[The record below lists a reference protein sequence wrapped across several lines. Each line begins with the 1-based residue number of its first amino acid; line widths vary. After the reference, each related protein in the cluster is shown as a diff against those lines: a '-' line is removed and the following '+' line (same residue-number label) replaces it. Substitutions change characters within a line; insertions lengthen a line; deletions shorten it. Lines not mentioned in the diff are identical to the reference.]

1 MKELPLRAFLMMRA
15 NDGTW
20 TVSVC
25 RDLGVIMHIWNSRS
39 EPDSQVAVLHVG
51 FDRPPSQ
58 VFEELATNH
67 MGRML
72 LTESAKNCLPS
83 SFISSS
89 APIGTADDCA
99 VFIGLKGWGYSLDDP
114 TISERNPEP
123 TGNVVSSSELSDW
136 LAWFAKENPSAE
148 ETLLA
153 KGISDEQTYMKN
165 ESSLDRNIRH
175 QLGLFRTYCLVGDGC
190 TDPCELARSAP
201 PWLAER
207 ELITLEK
214 MTVRAGNVFRRN
226 GIKTVQTLANWS
238 VDALLGLQNFG
249 LKSLQDTIE
258 ALNASLIKGPVSPL
272 NNNEDTDFNQ
282 LSIDIKRS
290 AIPFSNSENNV
301 STWRAQFE
309 KIPQPLLRVRQEISS
324 ARGYGEW
331 LTLFLGENPSYKEM
345 LLAEGISDDQTY
357 MKNESSLDGVIRHK
371 LGLFRAHYLVGKNCD
386 DPCELARAA
395 PPWLAE
401 RELLTLEKI
410 SVRAGNIFI
419 RNGIKTVQ
427 DLTKWSP
434 DTLLNLE
441 NFGYQSLQD
450 TLRALN
456 TALIKGPIYFVNYE
470 EIPKSKRLLT
480 EVRQSL
486 LSFSERERGVL
497 IQRLGFETD
506 SKTLRELADKYKLT
520 HQRIRQIE
528 ISATEKWIRE
538 SYWDDVLEQRITQ
551 LIIGRDFPLPIAGVE
566 AIDHWFE
573 GISSHIEFF
582 RNLVRAVCK
591 DRVHIIEIDGIHY
604 FSLMDQE
611 SWRSTVSEATS
622 LLSSGA
628 SQKWD
633 ENYARSLVHGLL
645 PDSVKEFSQLLWGKS
660 SRLCNF
666 RSNPDGSRTLISY
679 GRGVEQIVKAIL
691 TESESP
697 LHYKK
702 IVECAHKRGKNLN
715 PRRVHGVAAEVGFL
729 FAPGT
734 YGLARHLPFSQEQV
748 SQVLRFAEDIV
759 CFESSERQWHT
770 SEILSE
776 LLERLDDGNFEGL
789 DKYILNII
797 LSKSTLL
804 KSLKRMTW
812 VIAGQD
818 ADEKTRID
826 IHQAVVS
833 ILKDAG
839 HPLTRNEIKER
850 LLAVRGMGDLF
861 QIHLVDPVIRI
872 QRGVWGINDR
882 DVPFSRL
889 EQQELLNKLAIKL
902 DEGES
907 GIHAEELSNILDL
920 QNCPPEAFFSI
931 AIQDSRFKVKRR
943 YIYLAEWE
951 DPRRETV
958 KEAVLGVLKALTQ
971 PISLD
976 QIAILVEQRIGWKC
990 NRMNIYNSLR
1000 ILGAIFDR
1008 KTGTW
1013 YLHTTSE
1020 TEID

>member
-1 MKELPLRAFLMMRA
+1 
-15 NDGTW
+15 
-20 TVSVC
+20 
-25 RDLGVIMHIWNSRS
+25 MHIWNSRS

-67 MGRML
+67 TGRML

-99 VFIGLKGWGYSLDDP
+99 IFIGLKGWGYSLDDP

-123 TGNVVSSSELSDW
+123 TGNVVSSSELSGW

-153 KGISDEQTYMKN
+153 EGISDEEAYMKN

-175 QLGLFRTYCLVGDGC
+175 QLGLFRTYYLVGGGC

-249 LKSLQDTIE
+249 LKSLQDTVD
-258 ALNASLIKGPVSPL
+258 ALNASLIKGPVYPL
-272 NNNEDTDFNQ
+272 DNNEGTDSNQ
-282 LSIDIKRS
+282 LSTDIKRS
-290 AIPFSNSENNV
+290 AIPFSTSESNV
-301 STWRAQFE
+301 STWHAQFE
-309 KIPQPLLRVRQEISS
+309 KIPQPLSRVTQEISS

-331 LTLFLGENPSYKEM
+331 LTLFLEEHPSYKEM
-345 LLAEGISDDQTY
+345 LLAEGISNDQTY
-357 MKNESSLDGVIRHK
+357 MKNESSLGRIIRHK
-371 LGLFRAHYLVGKNCD
+371 LGLFRTYYLVGRNCD

-401 RELLTLEKI
+401 RELLTLEKT
-410 SVRAGNIFI
+410 SVRAGNIFT

-441 NFGYQSLQD
+441 SFGYQSLQD
-450 TLRALN
+450 ILEALN

-470 EIPKSKRLLT
+470 EIPGSKRLLT

-486 LSFSERERGVL
+486 LSFPERERGVL
-497 IQRLGFETD
+497 IQRLGFETS
-506 SKTLRELADKYKLT
+506 SKTLQEVADKYKLT
-520 HQRIRQIE
+520 RERIRQIE

-551 LIIGRDFPLPIAGVE
+551 LIIGRDFPLPVAGVE

-611 SWRSTVSEATS
+611 SWKRTVSEAIS
-622 LLSSGA
+622 LLSSGTN
-628 SQKWD
+628 QKWD
-633 ENYARSLVHGLL
+633 ETYARSLVRGLL
-645 PDSVKEFSQLLWGKS
+645 PDNVKEFGQLLWDKS
-660 SRLCNF
+660 SKLCHF
-666 RSNPDGSRTLISY
+666 KSNVDGSRTLIGY
-679 GRGVEQIVKAIL
+679 GRGTEQIVEAIL

-697 LHYKK
+697 LHYKE
-702 IVECAHKRGKNLN
+702 IAEHLHKQGKHLD
-715 PRRVHGVAAEVGFL
+715 PKRVHAIAMDVGFL

-734 YGLARHLPFSQEQV
+734 YGLVCHLPLSQEQV
-748 SQVLRFAEDIV
+748 LHILYLAEDIV
-759 CFESSERQWHT
+759 CFQSSGGRQWHT

-776 LLERLDDGNFEGL
+776 LSERLYDGDFEEL
-789 DKYILNII
+789 DKYMLNII

-812 VIAGQD
+812 VIAGED
-818 ADEKTRID
+818 TDEKTRID
-826 IHQAVVS
+826 IHQAIVS
-833 ILKDAG
+833 ILKDAD
-839 HPLTRNEIKER
+839 HPLTTSEIKER
-850 LLAVRGMGDLF
+850 LLAVRGTGDSF
-861 QIHLVDPVIRI
+861 QINLVDPLIRM
-872 QRGVWGINDR
+872 QRGVWGLNDR

-889 EQQELLNKLAIKL
+889 EQQELLDKLATKL
-902 DEGES
+902 DKRES

-920 QNCPPEAFFSI
+920 QNCPAEAFFSI
-931 AIQDSRFKVKRR
+931 AIQDARFKVRRR

-958 KEAVLGVLKALTQ
+958 EEAVLGVLKALTQ

-976 QIAILVEQRIGWKC
+976 KIAVLVEQKIGWKC
-990 NRMNIYNSLR
+990 DRKNIYKSLR
-1000 ILGAIFDR
+1000 TFGASFDR
-1008 KTGTW
+1008 NTGTW
-1013 YLHTTSE
+1013 SLHKISE
-1020 TEID
+1020 A